1 MIKNCKDGSC
11 GVHLLRAY
19 NHIYVA
25 LMIDWPQNLHESFSS
40 SAFRKLP
47 QWSEVEQS
55 LTVAGYKEVVAAGLC
70 RNREPIGDK
79 VSFSLYTSR
88 YVYLVTA
95 RYFDVV
101 VFCFYCGKIFCG
113 KASFVCR

>member
-1 MIKNCKDGSC
+1 MRVSA
-11 GVHLLRAY
+11 RA
-19 NHIYVA
+19 
-25 LMIDWPQNLHESFSS
+25 LSKSS
-40 SAFRKLP
+40 RK
-47 QWSEVEQS
+47 QSEVEQS

-95 RYFDVV
+95 RYFVV
-101 VFCFYCGKIFCG
+101 VV
-113 KASFVCR
+113 VCLFLLWEDFPW